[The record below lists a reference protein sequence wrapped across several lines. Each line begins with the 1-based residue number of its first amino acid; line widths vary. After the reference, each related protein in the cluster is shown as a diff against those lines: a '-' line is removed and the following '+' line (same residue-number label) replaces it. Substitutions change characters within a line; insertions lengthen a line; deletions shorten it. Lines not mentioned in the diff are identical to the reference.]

1 MALNGRVLV
10 LSKSIFWG
18 LWLAVVAPYA
28 WAADLQARDMAAAC
42 SACHGTYTG
51 AKPGKA
57 SLAGVNKDIFTRNMM
72 DFKHGRKP
80 ATLMHQLSKA
90 YSDTQIERLADYF
103 SALKQ

>member
-1 MALNGRVLV
+1 MVLV
-10 LSKSIFWG
+10 GRMLALSKSVLALG
-18 LWLAVVAPYA
+18 LAAVAS
-28 WAADLQARDMAAAC
+28 WACADDLQARDMAAAC

-72 DFKHGRKP
+72 DFKYGRKP

-90 YSDTQIERLADYF
+90 YSDAHIERLADYF
-103 SALKQ
+103 SGLKQ